1 MGILKLNTMKK
12 TYIVLAAMLAFAGC
26 MKEEP
31 AQTLEPETNGYTI
44 EATSGSAASTKT
56 TLVDNGDHYS
66 VNWTSND
73 VISVNGQ
80 SSKALTID
88 AATANKAV
96 FEFAEEV
103 NAPYCSVYPA
113 SAYKAESL
121 AEGTATVALPEVQ
134 TYAEGDFDANAAI
147 MLGYSEIA
155 GKLAFEHAVAY
166 MLIKVAT
173 ADGAA
178 VKSVNI
184 KGNAGETMSGEFT
197 ADFANATLV
206 NDSKDGSSVSV
217 VCEAGFE
224 SGKEVIIAIPAR
236 EYASGVSVTLTDVN
250 GHSKLL
256 KSTVAFKAVAGVVYS
271 TEMELKPKGIWGVND
286 YIAFANAV
294 NAGEYDAF
302 IGEDGEVNLMADI
315 TLESGNFKYVSVEFN
330 GTFDGNGH
338 TLTSPERTTPLFAE
352 IGAEGVVKNLN
363 TAGTYSSFANGY
375 WCGASSFAKIN
386 RGTIENCNNSVNTEV
401 DYSAPAENGLVL
413 GCFVGQNGGTIKNC
427 KNTGN
432 TIVNATLGTIAANTT
447 FSTPC
452 IAGGFAAIGHTV
464 TDKPGVSSV
473 GYTAHTGV
481 TPGRF
486 EKCVNEGEL
495 KITVVGPARKTT
507 ISAVGGICGL
517 VVLDGVVFDGC
528 SNSGNVSRISNGEGS
543 NDGSSCVGG
552 ILGQGVQSHSS
563 GNPHCVEANKGY
575 NTVITNCTNSGT
587 ILHNPR
593 YSVVIELTNAGAD
606 GKAARHAT
614 AGGIAGLINGRSD
627 AKATI
632 SGCTN
637 SGVVTDG
644 WSGQRHFIGGIS
656 GYSKYATFTNNVM
669 TGSLESY
676 QGLSIGVAGGIVG
689 AAYDGV
695 TISGGSSK
703 PSFDCVGT
711 STVDLCAGLVVGVSL
726 ANVSISDMTVGVGTK
741 AKIKNKNVES
751 TITKDNY
758 KVYNELINTTT
769 AGDNTNY
776 TTTVT
781 NVNWVD

>member
-1 MGILKLNTMKK
+1 MKK
-12 TYIVLAAMLAFAGC
+12 NIFILLALIAAGC
-26 MKEEP
+26 QKNEP
-31 AQTLEPETNGYTI
+31 VHTPEAENGAYAI
-44 EATSGSAASTKT
+44 EVTSPSAVESKT
-56 TLVDNGDHYS
+56 TLVDNGEYYS
-66 VNWTSND
+66 VNWTASD

-80 SSKALTID
+80 ASSGLTVD
-88 AATANKAV
+88 TGNAKKAV
-96 FEFAEEV
+96 FTFANEV
-103 NAPYCSVYPA
+103 SAPYYSVYPA

-121 AEGTATVALPEVQ
+121 VDGQATVVIPAEQ
-134 TYAEGDFDANAAI
+134 TYVEGDFDPAAAI
-147 MLGYSEIA
+147 MIGYSETA

-166 MLIKVAT
+166 MQIKVT
-173 ADGAA
+173 TTDGAA
-178 VKSVNI
+178 VKSVSI
-184 KGNAGETMSGEFT
+184 KGNAKEAMSGEFT
-197 ADFANATLV
+197 ANFAEATLV
-206 NDSKDGSSVSV
+206 NDTNDESSVSV
-217 VCEAGFE
+217 VCESGFA

-236 EYASGVSVTLTDVN
+236 TYASGVSVTLTDVN

-256 KSTVAFKAVAGVVYS
+256 KSTVAFAANAGVVYS

-294 NAGEYDAF
+294 NAGDYDAF

-464 TDKPGVSSV
+464 STKPGENAV

-481 TPGRF
+481 TPGKF

-495 KITVVGPARKTT
+495 KITVVGPERKTT
-507 ISAVGGICGL
+507 VSAVGGICGL

-575 NTVITNCTNSGT
+575 NTVIKNCTNSGT

-593 YSVVIELTNAGAD
+593 YSVVIELTSAGAD

-656 GYSKYATFTNNVM
+656 GYSKNATFTNNVM

-676 QGLSIGVAGGIVG
+676 QGSSIGVAGGIVG

>member
-1 MGILKLNTMKK
+1 MKK
-12 TYIVLAAMLAFAGC
+12 TYIVLAAMLAFTGC

-31 AQTLEPETNGYTI
+31 AQTPEPETDVYTI
-44 EATSGSAASTKT
+44 EATSGYAASTKT
-56 TLVDNGDHYS
+56 SLVDNGDTYS
-66 VNWTSND
+66 VNWIAND

-80 SSKALTID
+80 ESVEMTID
-88 AATANKAV
+88 ANAANKAV
-96 FEFAEEV
+96 FTFAEQV
-103 NAPYCSVYPA
+103 ASPYYSVYPA
-113 SAYKAESL
+113 SAYQAESL
-121 AEGTATVALPEVQ
+121 AEGTATVVLPAVQ
-134 TYAEGDFDANAAI
+134 TYVEGNFDSNAAI
-147 MLGYSEIA
+147 MLGYSENA
-155 GKLAFEHAVAY
+155 GKLAFDHAVAY
-166 MLIKVAT
+166 MQIKVT
-173 ADGAA
+173 TVDGAA
-178 VKSVNI
+178 VKSVSI
-184 KGNAGETMSGEFT
+184 KGNAKETMSGEFT
-197 ADFANATLV
+197 ADFANAKLV
-206 NDSKDGSSVSV
+206 NDSKDDSAVSV
-217 VCEAGFE
+217 VCEDGFA
-224 SGKEVIIAIPAR
+224 SGQEVIIAIPAR

-256 KSTVAFKAVAGVVYS
+256 KSTVAFNAVKGVVYS
-271 TEMELKPKGIWGVND
+271 TEMELKGKGIWGIND

-294 NAGEYDAF
+294 NAGDYRAF
-302 IGEDGEVNLMADI
+302 IGDDGEVNLMADI

-330 GTFDGNGH
+330 GIFDGNGH

-386 RGTIENCNNSVNTEV
+386 RGTIDNCNNSVNTEV

-427 KNTGN
+427 KNTGY
-432 TIVNATLGTIAANTT
+432 TRVNATLGTIAANTT

-464 TDKPGVSSV
+464 STKPGENAV
-473 GYTAHTGV
+473 GYTAHTDV
-481 TPGRF
+481 TPGKF

-543 NDGSSCVGG
+543 NDGTSCVGG
-552 ILGQGVQSHSS
+552 ILGQGVQSHSL

-575 NTVITNCTNSGT
+575 NTIIKNCTNSGT
-587 ILHNPR
+587 ILHNAR
-593 YSVVIELTNAGAD
+593 YSVVIELTSAGAD

-656 GYSKYATFTNNVM
+656 GYSKNATFTNNVM

-676 QGLSIGVAGGIVG
+676 QGSSIGVAGGIVG

-711 STVDLCAGLVVGVSL
+711 STVDLCTGLVVGVSL
-726 ANVSISDMTVGVGTK
+726 ANVSVSDMMVGVGAK
-741 AKIKNKNVES
+741 ANITNKGVAS

-758 KVYNELINTTT
+758 KVYNELVNTTT

-776 TTTVT
+776 TTSVT
-781 NVNWVD
+781 NVTWED